1 MNNQTPLPNL
11 TVEQKVT
18 LCQERVGYT
27 FRDQNIL
34 VCALTHSSG
43 AVNRL
48 QSNERLEFLGDAVL
62 GFCICEWLFAE
73 HPEYLEG
80 ELTQIKSV
88 VVSRRCCAKI
98 SRKLGLEECLILGKG
113 MQSTAGV
120 PRSLLSDVFESV
132 IAAIY
137 LDGGLQPAREFIIE
151 ALKEELSIALQE
163 HTIGNYKSALQQLAQ
178 REHGIAPCYKLIG
191 ERGPDHSKQFQI
203 EAEIGSRRFTAAWAR
218 NKKEAEQRAAGNA
231 LAELRGEAAPYCD

>member
-1 MNNQTPLPNL
+1 MNSFSSSTNL
-11 TVEQKVT
+11 TVEQK
-18 LCQERVGYT
+18 LAICQERIQYT
-27 FRDQNIL
+27 FRDTSIL
-34 VCALTHSSG
+34 ICALTHSSG
-43 AVNRL
+43 AANRL
-48 QSNERLEFLGDAVL
+48 LSNERLEFLGDAVL
-62 GFCICEWLFAE
+62 GFCVCEWLFAE

-98 SRKLGLEECLILGKG
+98 SRRLGLEECLILGKG
-113 MQSTAGV
+113 MQSAAGV

-137 LDGGLQPAREFIIE
+137 LDGGFEPARKFIIE
-151 ALKEELSIALQE
+151 SLKDELSLALQE
-163 HTIGNYKSALQQLAQ
+163 HTIGNFKSALQQLAQ

-191 ERGPDHSKQFQI
+191 ERGPDHSKQFKI
-203 EAEIGSRRFTAAWAR
+203 EAEIGPRKFTAAWAR

-231 LAELRGEAAPYCD
+231 LAELRGEAAPYLD